1 MKVRTVLACFN
12 FDSSFIELYIVLITD
27 HSSLQQK
34 IILKVQLDCDKC
46 RSKALKIAAE
56 AKGVSSVSLEGDD
69 RDKLV
74 VTGEVDAVCLARV
87 LRKKFRCVTLQSV
100 EDVTKKDEKQDKKA
114 KDIICVP
121 CPPQP
126 CVPCPPQPCAPYP
139 YSYCYVVQDPYPTGC
154 FVM

>member
-1 MKVRTVLACFN
+1 MK
-12 FDSSFIELYIVLITD
+12 
-27 HSSLQQK
+27 QK
-34 IILKVQLDCDKC
+34 IILKLELDCDKC

-100 EDVTKKDEKQDKKA
+100 KDVKKKDEKA
-114 KDIICVP
+114 KDVV
-121 CPPQP
+121 
-126 CVPCPPQPCAPYP
+126 CVPCPPQPCAPFP
-139 YSYCYVVQDPYPTGC
+139 SSYCYVVQDPYPTGC

>member
-1 MKVRTVLACFN
+1 MK
-12 FDSSFIELYIVLITD
+12 
-27 HSSLQQK
+27 QK

-46 RSKALKIAAE
+46 RSKTLKIAAE

-100 EDVTKKDEKQDKKA
+100 EDVKKKDEKQERVSSVFHVHLNPVHPIPLPTA
-114 KDIICVP
+114 TSLRILTPLVASSCDINTTFPNFIP
-121 CPPQP
+121 RM
-126 CVPCPPQPCAPYP
+126 
-139 YSYCYVVQDPYPTGC
+139 CYYRN
-154 FVM
+154 